1 MSILLLTN
9 TSLCTLLCAYLLIP
23 REEMLGSEDTGKA
36 IPGPSCSPGHWRFTA
51 RPHMLGPLP
60 WNVYLK
66 PMLETNTRNGWRDS
80 IHREQNQNSEPS
92 TKYFYQCG
100 LGVCHTL
107 FLELNPQSMSCS
119 ASSHPTE
126 AKSLPWARRF
136 LHLSGITD
144 LCSSLLVCILSFC
157 YWIE

>member
-9 TSLCTLLCAYLLIP
+9 TSLHALVCLLP
-23 REEMLGSEDTGKA
+23 FPGKRCWA
-36 IPGPSCSPGHWRFTA
+36 VRTQVRPSRDPPAPGHRS
-51 RPHMLGPLP
+51 LLQGPTCLVLYGMSTSNP
-60 WNVYLK
+60 CWKLT
-66 PMLETNTRNGWRDS
+66 LEMAEEIPS
-80 IHREQNQNSEPS
+80 HREQNQNSEPS

-126 AKSLPWARRF
+126 AKSYPEPEVP
-136 LHLSGITD
+136 
-144 LCSSLLVCILSFC
+144 SSQW
-157 YWIE
+157 YY